1 MNKYYKCT
9 VIVEV
14 DNTLVKQLGYS
25 SVDDYLNEC
34 VFTVCDDTGDD
45 ICCEVREYEEITN
58 G

>member
-1 MNKYYKCT
+1 MALYKCT
-9 VIVEV
+9 IVVDVDEV
-14 DNTLVKQLGYS
+14 LVKRLGYD

-34 VFTVCDDTGDD
+34 VFTVYDDTGDD